1 MMDELPF
8 TFSDLHNTFLN
19 NGYHVVRR
27 SDRFWIGLWTD
38 LTIEQV
44 LMRSLKTRGG
54 LISGRGMSE
63 NRNAG
68 MGTYEAHLCTNSQFN
83 DRNYRKLSQ
92 DK

>member
-8 TFSDLHNTFLN
+8 TFPDLHNTFLN

-27 SDRFWIGLWTD
+27 SDRFWSGLWTD
-38 LTIEQV
+38 LTTEQV
-44 LMRSLKTRGG
+44 LMRSLRKR
-54 LISGRGMSE
+54 I
-63 NRNAG
+63 AD
-68 MGTYEAHLCTNSQFN
+68 MGTYDAHLCTNPQFN